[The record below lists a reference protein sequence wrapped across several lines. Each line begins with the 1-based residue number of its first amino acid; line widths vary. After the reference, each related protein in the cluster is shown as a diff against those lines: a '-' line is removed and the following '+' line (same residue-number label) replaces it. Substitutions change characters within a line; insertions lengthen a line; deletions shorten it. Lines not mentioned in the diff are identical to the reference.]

1 LRLRRGPLTLA
12 RVMKNGSFAARL
24 GYAWAGV
31 RTVWKREKSFRMHC
45 GFATLAIAVAAVL
58 RVEPIWWAITG
69 LCIAIVF
76 AAEMVNA
83 SLEYLIDR
91 LHPEIHPEIGHA
103 KDAAAGAVLLA
114 SIGTACVGVLMIAD
128 WWFS

>member
-1 LRLRRGPLTLA
+1 
-12 RVMKNGSFAARL
+12 MKNGSFLDRV
-24 GYAWAGV
+24 GYALAGV
-31 RTVWKREKSFRMHC
+31 RTVFVREKSFRMHC
-45 GFATLAIAVAAVL
+45 GFALLAVAVAAFTGAGLV
-58 RVEPIWWAITG
+58 WWAIVG

-91 LHPEIHPEIGHA
+91 LHPEQHEEIGHA

-114 SIGTACVGVLMIAD
+114 SIGTACVGVLMIAQ
-128 WWFS
+128 WWFNL

>member
-1 LRLRRGPLTLA
+1 VKP
-12 RVMKNGSFAARL
+12 VKNGSFAARL

-31 RTVWKREKSFRMHC
+31 CTVWRREKSFRMHC
-45 GFATLAIAVAAVL
+45 GFAVLAIAVAALV
-58 RVEPIWWAITG
+58 RASPVWWAITA

-91 LHPEIHPEIGHA
+91 LHPELHEEIGHA

-114 SIGTACVGVLMIAD
+114 SIGTACVGLLMIAN
-128 WWFS
+128 WYWAL

>member
-1 LRLRRGPLTLA
+1 VKP
-12 RVMKNGSFAARL
+12 VKNGSFAARF

-31 RTVWKREKSFRMHC
+31 CTVWRREKSFRMHT
-45 GFATLAIAVAAVL
+45 GFALLAIAVAAFV
-58 RVEPIWWAITG
+58 RASPIWWAITA

-91 LHPEIHPEIGHA
+91 LHPEIHEEIKHA

-114 SIGTACVGVLMIAD
+114 SIGTACVGLLMLAN
-128 WWFS
+128 WYFAL

>member
-1 LRLRRGPLTLA
+1 MKP
-12 RVMKNGSFAARL
+12 VKNGSFAARF

-31 RTVWKREKSFRMHC
+31 MTVWRREKSFRMHC
-45 GFATLAIAVAAVL
+45 GFALLAIAVAAFV
-58 RVEPIWWAITG
+58 RASPIWWAITA

-91 LHPEIHPEIGHA
+91 LHPEFHEEIGHA

-114 SIGTACVGVLMIAD
+114 SIGTACVGLLMLAS
-128 WWFS
+128 WYWEF

>member
-1 LRLRRGPLTLA
+1 
-12 RVMKNGSFAARL
+12 MKNGSFLDRV
-24 GYAWAGV
+24 GYAVAGV
-31 RTVWKREKSFRMHC
+31 VTVFKREKSFRMHC
-45 GFATLAIAVAAVL
+45 GFALLAIAVAAFTRPAL
-58 RVEPIWWAITG
+58 IWWAIVG

-91 LHPEIHPEIGHA
+91 LHPEVHEEIGHA

-114 SIGTACVGVLMIAD
+114 SIGTACVGVLMIVD
-128 WWFS
+128 WWLRLQ

>member
-1 LRLRRGPLTLA
+1 
-12 RVMKNGSFAARL
+12 MKNGSFADRL
-24 GYAWAGV
+24 GYALNGI
-31 RTVWKREKSFRMHC
+31 RIVWKREKSFRMHC
-45 GFATLAIAVAAVL
+45 GFALLAIAVAAFV
-58 RVEPIWWAITG
+58 RAPPVWWALVG

-91 LHPEIHPEIGHA
+91 LHPEQHEEIGHA

-114 SIGTACVGVLMIAD
+114 SIGTACVGVLMLAQ
-128 WWFS
+128 WYFRPQ

>member
-1 LRLRRGPLTLA
+1 
-12 RVMKNGSFAARL
+12 MKNGSFAARL

-31 RTVWKREKSFRMHC
+31 CLVFRREKSFRMHM
-45 GFATLAIAVAAVL
+45 GFALAAVAVAAVL
-58 RVEPIWWAITG
+58 RVPLVWWAIVG
-69 LCIAIVF
+69 LCIALVF

-91 LHPEIHPEIGHA
+91 LHPELHEEIRHA

-114 SIGTACVGVLMIAD
+114 SIGTACVGALMVLG
-128 WWFS
+128 WLLGRF

>member
-1 LRLRRGPLTLA
+1 
-12 RVMKNGSFAARL
+12 MKNGSFLDRF
-24 GYAWAGV
+24 GYAFAGV
-31 RTVWKREKSFRMHC
+31 VTVLKREKSFRMHC
-45 GFATLAIAVAAVL
+45 GFALLALAVAGFTRAAL
-58 RVEPIWWAITG
+58 FWWALVA

-91 LHPEIHPEIGHA
+91 LHPEIHEEIKHA

-114 SIGTACVGVLMIAD
+114 SIGTASVGLLMIAD
-128 WWFS
+128 WWFRTPG

>member
-1 LRLRRGPLTLA
+1 
-12 RVMKNGSFAARL
+12 MKNGSFRDRF
-24 GYAWAGV
+24 GYAFAGV
-31 RTVWKREKSFRMHC
+31 ITVFKREKSFRMHC
-45 GFATLAIAVAAVL
+45 GFALLAIVVAIL
-58 RVEPIWWAITG
+58 TQPDPIWWAIVG

-91 LHPEIHPEIGHA
+91 LHPELHEEIGHA

-114 SIGTACVGVLMIAD
+114 SIGTACVGVLMIVD
-128 WWFS
+128 WWLRLQ